1 MMLKTDRRYAHPVDS
16 AAMNRATNA
25 GNSALVVDSG
35 MSFSAAS
42 KLRGKMPRRWD
53 WHITK
58 GKMMYSSGWV
68 RKASIALACGI
79 SCAFASGAD
88 ARTAANVAGKCIME
102 SEHAAAVTLSKQA
115 DKLIDD
121 GNYVT
126 AITLLD
132 RGIGIVGNAYHS
144 QDVIDDT
151 GMKLTLSHIEERKG
165 SLSSAANLRSRVL
178 SSRLEL
184 YGQRLECT
192 KKK

>member
-1 MMLKTDRRYAHPVDS
+1 
-16 AAMNRATNA
+16 
-25 GNSALVVDSG
+25 
-35 MSFSAAS
+35 
-42 KLRGKMPRRWD
+42 
-53 WHITK
+53 
-58 GKMMYSSGWV
+58 
-68 RKASIALACGI
+68 
-79 SCAFASGAD
+79 
-88 ARTAANVAGKCIME
+88 ME

-115 DKLIDD
+115 DKFIDD

-132 RGIGIVGNAYHS
+132 RGVGIVGKAYRS

-165 SLSSAANLRSRVL
+165 ALSIAANLRSRVL